1 MLFGMMKS
9 VLEIAWKALL
19 VVGGWMLLKYLLR
32 NGGEVFKEI
41 IKTIGIVLMAA
52 MVIVRKTIAKAL
64 GKEVEPERKPEPTEE
79 GKAEEAK
86 PDSAEE
92 GKAEEKA
99 EPTFAELVEAYKK
112 AHPET

>member
-1 MLFGMMKS
+1 MLFEMMKGI
-9 VLEIAWKALL
+9 LEIAWKALL

-32 NGGEVFKEI
+32 NGGEVFREI

-52 MVIVRKTIAKAL
+52 MVIVRRTIAKAL
-64 GKEVEPERKPEPTEE
+64 GKEEPERKPEPTEE
-79 GKAEEAK
+79 VKAEKAK
-86 PDSAEE
+86 PASAEE

-112 AHPET
+112 AHPEA